1 MLPAARGVPGSGG
14 CYTSLVKYA
23 VCFVTAELAPL
34 AKAGGLADVAGS
46 LTTLLHRAGHD
57 LLTFLPLYAPLA
69 RDGLSIEPVIGLSG
83 LSATIGSN
91 RYRYSI
97 LRGRRGGG
105 LPDIMLVDCK
115 RLFDRP
121 TLYGDGPDEH
131 HRFLLLCRAALEGCR
146 RLGFAPDI
154 MHCHDW
160 HTAVLPLWLRS
171 SCASEA
177 LFERTR
183 SILTIHNLGYQGVIP
198 ASAAADLGLGA
209 TSALLDQPDLAQGRI
224 NLLRHGLRDADLVS
238 TVSPTYAREICTP
251 EQGMGLDGVLRER
264 GDAIVGILNGADYD
278 VWSPERDVL
287 LPHRFSPAD
296 LAGKRAMRAAL
307 CARLGLDHDPR
318 RLLVGIVSRLAW
330 QKGFDLLF
338 DVLPAELSAGRLSL
352 AVLGAGEPEYER
364 FFEGIARAHP
374 ERASYSRGYD
384 DELAHWIEAG
394 CDAFLMPSRY
404 EPCGLNQL
412 YSLRYGTVPIV
423 RRTGGLADSVEHF
436 DPGSGRGT
444 GVVFNDADTPA
455 VRWALDTAIDWH
467 RQPEL
472 WAGLV
477 ANGMRLDFSWALQYE
492 RYLELYAA
500 ALSRP
505 RRSV

>member
-14 CYTSLVKYA
+14 CYTSPVKYA

-69 RDGLSIEPVIGLSG
+69 RESLSIEPVIGLSG

-374 ERASYSRGYD
+374 ERA
-384 DELAHWIEAG
+384 
-394 CDAFLMPSRY
+394 FVQP
-404 EPCGLNQL
+404 GL
-412 YSLRYGTVPIV
+412 R
-423 RRTGGLADSVEHF
+423 RRTRALDRGRLRRVPDALALRALRAQPALQPALRHRADRAPHRRARGLGRAFRSRAAAAAPESCSMT
-436 DPGSGRGT
+436 PTRRPCAGRSILRSTGTGSPSCGRGSS
-444 GVVFNDADTPA
+444 
-455 VRWALDTAIDWH
+455 RTACARTSPGRCSSSAIW
-467 RQPEL
+467 
-472 WAGLV
+472 
-477 ANGMRLDFSWALQYE
+477 NST
-492 RYLELYAA
+492 
-500 ALSRP
+500 
-505 RRSV
+505 RRR